1 MPIHAWMI
9 TAALAFGPGVGTAS
23 DGAREAASGFLA
35 LLGLGPVPAD
45 ARVETDAALGHVM
58 LSSNDW
64 WLVIP
69 TDTMQVFLYHRTDR
83 VTARTHVTTAHP
95 RGTPRVTTEAQ
106 ARERFVPLARRLG
119 VPADWALTAVRVK
132 PDRPREEGS
141 AWEDTCGSVDL
152 SFEDRPHGLPYLT
165 MHNYAVFEFD
175 PLDGVLLDCTIRRDA
190 KVEPSVRKITK
201 ERAREIAIET
211 YGRDAARIPAYVNAA
226 PVVSVRE
233 GYAVHQRFGSPV
245 PRRRLNPARLAYTVH
260 FDDGVFDKPMLP
272 TTHITVDAETG
283 EIVWRSYVKPGAY
296 RGG

>member
-1 MPIHAWMI
+1 MMIHALLVA
-9 TAALAFGPGVGTAS
+9 TALAFAPGVGPAS
-23 DGAREAASGFLA
+23 DAAREAASAFLA
-35 LLGLGPVPAD
+35 VLGLGPVPAD
-45 ARVETDAALGHVM
+45 VRIEPDAVQDHVM
-58 LSSNDW
+58 ISSNGW
-64 WLVIP
+64 WMVIQ
-69 TDTMQVFLYHRTDR
+69 TDTMKVFSYHRTDR
-83 VTARTHVTTAHP
+83 VTSRIHVTTAHT
-95 RGTPRVTTEAQ
+95 RGAPQVTTEAQ

-119 VPADWALTAVRVK
+119 VPADWEVSRVRVK

-141 AWEDTCGSVDL
+141 AWEDTGGAADL
-152 SFEDRPHGLPYLT
+152 SFEDRPNGLPYLT
-165 MHNYAVFEFD
+165 MHNYAVFRFD
-175 PLDGVLLDCTIRRDA
+175 NLDGVLLDCTIRRDA

-233 GYAVHQRFGSPV
+233 GYAVHQRFESAV

-260 FDDGVFDKPMLP
+260 FDDGAFGKPMLP

-296 RGG
+296 RDG